1 MMKRKILPIKNNQVL
16 KQVEDALLYKFNYGT
31 RNHMIFQ
38 VGKVTLLRVSDVL
51 NLHYHDIFN
60 EQGKVKLN
68 TYLDSLTALYL
79 DPLEVDLV
87 RYRLWRETHQ
97 INSMWLFPSM
107 QNQQKHL
114 SQHQYYKI
122 MQKVGDLLNLDYLG
136 TDTMRKTGAY
146 QIYQQTHHNI
156 DFVMK
161 LLNYTSEKRT
171 LTYLGLD
178 DINQQT
184 LLDTIDFQ

>member
-1 MMKRKILPIKNNQVL
+1 MKKTRVLPIKDKQTL
-16 KQVEDALLYKFNYGT
+16 KRVEDTLFNRFQYGI
-31 RNHMIFQ
+31 RNYTIFQ
-38 VGKVTLLRVSDVL
+38 VGKITLLRVSDVL
-51 NLHYHDIFN
+51 SLRYDDVFD
-60 EQGKVKLN
+60 EYGKVKLN
-68 TYLDSLTALYL
+68 AYLNSSTALYL

-87 RYRLWRETHQ
+87 RYRLWRETRQ
-97 INSMWLFPSM
+97 INSTWLFPSM
-107 QNQQKHL
+107 QNPDKPL
-114 SQHQYYKI
+114 SPHQYYKI

-156 DFVMK
+156 AFVMK

-184 LLDTIDFQ
+184 LLDTIDFK

>member
-1 MMKRKILPIKNNQVL
+1 
-16 KQVEDALLYKFNYGT
+16 
-31 RNHMIFQ
+31 
-38 VGKVTLLRVSDVL
+38 
-51 NLHYHDIFN
+51 
-60 EQGKVKLN
+60 
-68 TYLDSLTALYL
+68 
-79 DPLEVDLV
+79 
-87 RYRLWRETHQ
+87 
-97 INSMWLFPSM
+97 M
-107 QNQQKHL
+107 QDQQKHL

-156 DFVMK
+156 AFVMK

-178 DINQQT
+178 DIKRQT

>member
-1 MMKRKILPIKNNQVL
+1 MRKKVLPITNIEIL
-16 KQVEDALLYKFNYGT
+16 KQVENALLNHFKYGIRNYT
-31 RNHMIFQ
+31 IFQ

-51 NLHYHDIFN
+51 NLRYHDVFD

-68 TYLDSLTALYL
+68 AYLDSSTALYL

-87 RYRLWRETHQ
+87 RYRLWRETHR

-107 QNQQKHL
+107 QNQQKSL
-114 SQHQYYKI
+114 SPHQYYKI
-122 MQKVGDLLNLDYLG
+122 MQKVGDLLDLDYLG

-156 DFVMK
+156 TFVMK

-184 LLDTIDFQ
+184 LLDTIDFK

>member
-1 MMKRKILPIKNNQVL
+1 MKKAKILPIKDEQIL
-16 KQVEDALLYKFNYGT
+16 KQVEDTLLNKFQYGMRNYT
-31 RNHMIFQ
+31 IFQ
-38 VGKVTLLRVSDVL
+38 VGKMTLLRVSDVL
-51 NLHYHDIFN
+51 SLHYHDVFD

-68 TYLDSLTALYL
+68 AYLNSSTALYL

-87 RYRLWRETHQ
+87 RYRLWRETHR

-107 QNQQKHL
+107 QNQQKSL
-114 SQHQYYKI
+114 SPHQYYKI
-122 MQKVGDLLNLDYLG
+122 MQKIGDLLDLDYLG

-156 DFVMK
+156 TFVMK

-171 LTYLGLD
+171 LTYLGLN

-184 LLDTIDFQ
+184 LLDTIDFK

>member
-1 MMKRKILPIKNNQVL
+1 MKRTKVLPIKDEQIL
-16 KQVEDALLYKFNYGT
+16 KQVEDTLLNKFQYGMRNYT
-31 RNHMIFQ
+31 IFQ
-38 VGKVTLLRVSDVL
+38 IGKVTLLRVSDVL
-51 NLHYHDIFN
+51 SLHYYDVF
-60 EQGKVKLN
+60 ERYGKVKLN
-68 TYLDSLTALYL
+68 AYLNSSTVLYL

-87 RYRLWRETHQ
+87 RYRLWRESYH
-97 INSMWLFPSM
+97 INSKWLFPSM
-107 QNQQKHL
+107 QNQDKPL
-114 SQHQYYKI
+114 SPHQYYKI
-122 MQKVGDLLNLDYLG
+122 MQKVGDLLDLDYLG

-156 DFVMK
+156 TFVMK

-184 LLDTIDFQ
+184 LLDTLDFK

>member
-1 MMKRKILPIKNNQVL
+1 MN
-16 KQVEDALLYKFNYGT
+16 A
-31 RNHMIFQ
+31 
-38 VGKVTLLRVSDVL
+38 
-51 NLHYHDIFN
+51 
-60 EQGKVKLN
+60 
-68 TYLDSLTALYL
+68 YLDSSTALYL

-87 RYRLWRETHQ
+87 RYRLWRETHR

-107 QNQQKHL
+107 QNQQESL
-114 SQHQYYKI
+114 SPHQYYKI
-122 MQKVGDLLNLDYLG
+122 MQKVGDLLDLDYLG

-156 DFVMK
+156 TFVMK

-184 LLDTIDFQ
+184 LLDTIDFK